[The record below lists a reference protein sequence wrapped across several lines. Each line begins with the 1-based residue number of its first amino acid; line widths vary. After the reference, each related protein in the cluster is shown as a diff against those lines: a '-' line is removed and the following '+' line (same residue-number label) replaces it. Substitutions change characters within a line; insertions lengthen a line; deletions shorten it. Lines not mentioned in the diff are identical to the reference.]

1 MPLFSH
7 RVLNPSLLCA
17 VALAAPLA
25 CFSQSASLATA
36 SAKAPDARLAGADVQ
51 IRAKIVELD
60 KAERIATLQGPKGRL
75 VTVNVPP
82 EVKNFDQVEVGDEL
96 VVRYAVAVAA
106 KLEKVTKSGIR
117 EHTETPAAMTAATG
131 AMPAAAAGRTVEIL
145 AEIKAINAKQGTAT
159 LRGAKRTVTVRVPEN
174 VDIKKLKVG
183 DEVHAVF
190 VEAALISVE
199 MARP

>member
-1 MPLFSH
+1 MPLFSR

-25 CFSQSASLATA
+25 CFSQSATVTTA

-106 KLEKVTKSGIR
+106 KLEKVAKSGIR